1 MASMGLARYDEL
13 VHAVY
18 DAALAPARW
27 PAVVALI
34 ADAFRAPRTLLFTWA
49 HAPAQGGFTFTHNI
63 SQAALEQWAAK
74 SMHEDPFVR
83 SAMERGLLVEG
94 VAVNGDD
101 LVPPEALHATMFYRE
116 LWTPLDIERVCS
128 GVVFDG
134 TDARKLPTA
143 LSVYRSRRDPRFR
156 AEDVDLMRRL
166 LAHLSRALGVMFHL
180 RDSEWRVAAS
190 LAALDRLAGGVILL
204 DARQRIQF
212 ANRAAQQALRDAYA
226 LRVVAAAS
234 GGGDALALHPRLH
247 AYEPAFRNAVA
258 QALRP
263 LAADA
268 GDHFSEALVLPDP
281 AGRPACVVHVAP
293 LAASADFATTGAPPV
308 AVVFAYDL
316 ARAAAVA
323 PQTLVDLFALT
334 PAEAR
339 AALQILQGGGV
350 AEMAARLGV
359 SENTFKTQL
368 KEAYVKTHT
377 HRQPDLLKLLL
388 ALGSG

>member
-1 MASMGLARYDEL
+1 MATMGLARYDEL

-27 PAVVALI
+27 PEVVSLI
-34 ADAFRAPRTLLFTWA
+34 AGAFGAPRTLLFTWA
-49 HAPAQGGFTFTHNI
+49 HAPAQGGFTFTHDI
-63 SQAALEQWAAK
+63 TQAALEQWAAK

-83 SAMERGLLVEG
+83 SAMDRGLLVEG

-101 LVPPEALHATMFYRE
+101 LVPPEALHATAFYRD
-116 LWTPLDIERVCS
+116 LWQPLDIERVCS

-156 AEDVDLMRRL
+156 ADDVDLMRRL
-166 LAHLSRALGVMFHL
+166 LAHLSRALGVMFPL

-204 DARQRIQF
+204 DANERVRF
-212 ANRAAQQALRDAYA
+212 TNRAAQETLRRGDALRAA
-226 LRVVAAAS
+226 AVAA
-234 GGGDALALHPRLH
+234 GGSDGLALHPRLLGH
-247 AYEPAFRNAVA
+247 ERAFRDALTH
-258 QALRP
+258 ALRP

-268 GDHFSEALVLPDP
+268 GDHFSEALVLPD
-281 AGRPACVVHVAP
+281 ADGRPACVVHVAP
-293 LAASADFATTGAPPV
+293 LAPTAAFATGGTPPV
-308 AVVFAYDL
+308 AVVFVYDL
-316 ARAAAVA
+316 ARAAHLA

-339 AALQILQGGGV
+339 AALQVLQGGSV
-350 AEMAARLGV
+350 AEMAARLAV